1 MGTEKESPQDLPRP
15 AKAPGGSSAKKTT
28 PKQGKKTSGTPNK
41 NISRD
46 PDSRKTGTKQSGS
59 SGKPQGKKKPAAQ
72 GTRQGGGSG
81 KPQSKTAVAKPNKKR
96 PEIKKAQRKKV
107 NRYVRIIGRI
117 AFMIQA
123 LISLIMVISIART
136 KMLPWKYVLLIMAG
150 LGVLLLIT
158 LIMNLRR
165 NRRVRLV
172 GTGISVVVIALTF
185 VFTTYFNRTM
195 GVIAGNSKA
204 LKTDNMIV
212 VVRADDPA
220 QVLVDAK
227 DYTYAV
233 HLPAGASGGSS
244 AMIVDIEDALSSKI
258 KVEEYSSDIEAA
270 KALMEGKVNAA
281 IYNKAYTEV
290 IAEALD
296 NDDYENQV
304 RVLHQYGIETD
315 IEKETVDVGKPF
327 NVLISGI
334 DVYGDISQTS
344 RSDVNIIVTVNPK
357 TKKVL
362 LTSTPRD
369 YYVKIPEISGDS
381 RDKLTHAGIY
391 GVDASMRTLEE
402 LYGIDI
408 TYFVRVNFDTLIKL
422 VDAMDGLDVYVEYPF
437 DAYTDEYHFDK
448 GWHDM
453 FGDQVLA
460 FCRERYSFADGD
472 NQRGRNQEQVLKALI
487 EKLLSP
493 AILPHYAD
501 ILDSLDGFFQLNM
514 SQEKIAELVNMQLT
528 DNAHWEILKQAAEQG
543 DSALESTYSGGS
555 TPLYVMWPDYA
566 SVYVNAARIETILKE
581 GYTD

>member
-1 MGTEKESPQDLPRP
+1 MGNEKISPQKREAPR
-15 AKAPGGSSAKKTT
+15 
-28 PKQGKKTSGTPNK
+28 
-41 NISRD
+41 
-46 PDSRKTGTKQSGS
+46 
-59 SGKPQGKKKPAAQ
+59 
-72 GTRQGGGSG
+72 
-81 KPQSKTAVAKPNKKR
+81 KKR
-96 PEIKKAQRKKV
+96 PNSYKAKQRKI
-107 NRYVRIIGRI
+107 NRYVRITGRV
-117 AFMIQA
+117 AFIIQA
-123 LISLIMVISIART
+123 ILSLILVLTIS
-136 KMLPWKYVLLIMAG
+136 KSGLLPRKYILAISVGLAVLA
-150 LGVLLLIT
+150 LIT
-158 LIMNLRR
+158 LMMNLRR
-165 NRRVRLV
+165 NRRIRIA
-172 GTGISVVVIALTF
+172 GICISTVAVVMVC
-185 VFTTYFNRTM
+185 VFTTYFNRTL
-195 GVIAGNSKA
+195 GVIQSNSKA

-212 VVRADDPA
+212 VVREDDPA
-220 QVLVDAK
+220 EVLVDAK
-227 DYTYAV
+227 DYKFGV
-233 HLPAGASGGSS
+233 HLPADTTGGSS
-244 AMIVDIEDALSSKI
+244 AMVADIEEALSGKI
-258 KVEEYSSDIEAA
+258 NLVEFDSDIEVA
-270 KALMEGKVNAA
+270 KALLDGKVDAA
-281 IYNKAYTEV
+281 IYNKAYTSV
-290 IAEALD
+290 IAESIE
-296 NDDYENQV
+296 NEEYESLV

-315 IEKETVDVGKPF
+315 IEKETVDVGEPF

-369 YYVKIPEISGDS
+369 YYVRIPEQSGDA

-493 AILPHYAD
+493 AILPHYAE

-514 SQEKIAELVNMQLT
+514 PQEKIAELVNMQLT
-528 DNAHWEILKQAAEQG
+528 DNAHWEILKQTAEQG
-543 DSALESTYSGGS
+543 QGGMEPTYSGGS
-555 TPLYVMWPDYA
+555 TPLYVMWPDWA
-566 SVYVNAARIETILKE
+566 SVYVNSARIDMILNE
-581 GYTD
+581 GYNE

>member
-1 MGTEKESPQDLPRP
+1 MGNEKISPQKREAPR
-15 AKAPGGSSAKKTT
+15 
-28 PKQGKKTSGTPNK
+28 
-41 NISRD
+41 
-46 PDSRKTGTKQSGS
+46 
-59 SGKPQGKKKPAAQ
+59 
-72 GTRQGGGSG
+72 
-81 KPQSKTAVAKPNKKR
+81 KKR
-96 PEIKKAQRKKV
+96 PNSYKAKQRKI
-107 NRYVRIIGRI
+107 NRYVRITGRV
-117 AFMIQA
+117 AFIIQA
-123 LISLIMVISIART
+123 ILSLILVLTIS
-136 KMLPWKYVLLIMAG
+136 KSGLLPRKYILAISVGLAVLA
-150 LGVLLLIT
+150 LIT
-158 LIMNLRR
+158 LMMNLRR
-165 NRRVRLV
+165 NRRIRIA
-172 GTGISVVVIALTF
+172 GICISTVAVVMVC
-185 VFTTYFNRTM
+185 VFTTYFNRTL
-195 GVIAGNSKA
+195 GVIQSNSKA

-212 VVRADDPA
+212 VVREDDPA
-220 QVLVDAK
+220 KVLVDAK
-227 DYTYAV
+227 DYKFGV
-233 HLPAGASGGSS
+233 HLPADTTGGSS
-244 AMIVDIEDALSSKI
+244 AMVADIEEALSGKI
-258 KVEEYSSDIEAA
+258 NLVEFDSDIEVA
-270 KALMEGKVNAA
+270 KALLDGKVDAA
-281 IYNKAYTEV
+281 IYNKAYTSV
-290 IAEALD
+290 IAESIE
-296 NDDYENQV
+296 NEEYESLV

-315 IEKETVDVGKPF
+315 IEKETVDVGEPF

-369 YYVKIPEISGDS
+369 YYVRIPEQSGDA

-493 AILPHYAD
+493 AILPHYAE

-514 SQEKIAELVNMQLT
+514 PQEKIAELVNMQLT
-528 DNAHWEILKQAAEQG
+528 DNAHWEILKQTAEQG
-543 DSALESTYSGGS
+543 QGGMEPTYSGGS
-555 TPLYVMWPDYA
+555 TPLYVMWPDWA
-566 SVYVNAARIETILKE
+566 SVYVNSARIDMILNE
-581 GYTD
+581 GYNE

>member
-1 MGTEKESPQDLPRP
+1 MGSEKVSPQKQ
-15 AKAPGGSSAKKTT
+15 KAP
-28 PKQGKKTSGTPNK
+28 
-41 NISRD
+41 R
-46 PDSRKTGTKQSGS
+46 
-59 SGKPQGKKKPAAQ
+59 
-72 GTRQGGGSG
+72 
-81 KPQSKTAVAKPNKKR
+81 KKR
-96 PEIKKAQRKKV
+96 PDPRKAQRRKV
-107 NRYVRIIGRI
+107 NRYIRITGRI
-117 AFMIQA
+117 AFIIQA
-123 LISLIMVISIART
+123 LLSLILVITIGRT
-136 KMLPWKYVLLIMAG
+136 KMLPWRYILLIFAA
-150 LGVLLLIT
+150 LVVLAAIT
-158 LIMNLRR
+158 LGMNMRR
-165 NRRVRLV
+165 NRKVRLV
-172 GTGISVVVIALTF
+172 GAGISAVVVVLIL
-185 VFTTYFNRTM
+185 VFTSYFNRTL
-195 GVIAGNSKA
+195 GVISSNTKA
-204 LKTDNMIV
+204 LKTDNMVV

-227 DYTYAV
+227 DYKYGV
-233 HLPAGASGGSS
+233 HLPAGVSGGSS
-244 AMIVDIEDALSSKI
+244 AMITDIEEALSSKI
-258 KVEEYSSDIEAA
+258 QIEEYGSDIEVA
-270 KALMEGKVNAA
+270 KALLDKKIDAA
-281 IYNKAYTEV
+281 IYNKAYTSV
-290 IAEALD
+290 IAESLE
-296 NDDYENQV
+296 NDDYETMV

-315 IEKETVDVGKPF
+315 IEKETVDVGEPF

-369 YYVKIPEISGDS
+369 YYVKIPEVSGDQ

-391 GVDASMRTLEE
+391 GVDATMRTLEE

-528 DNAHWEILKQAAEQG
+528 DNAHWEILKQTAEQG
-543 DSALESTYSGGS
+543 EGGLEPTYSAGS

-566 SVYVNAARIETILKE
+566 SVYVNSARIEMILRE
-581 GYTD
+581 GY

>member
-1 MGTEKESPQDLPRP
+1 MGSEKVSPQ
-15 AKAPGGSSAKKTT
+15 KKRT
-28 PKQGKKTSGTPNK
+28 
-41 NISRD
+41 
-46 PDSRKTGTKQSGS
+46 
-59 SGKPQGKKKPAAQ
+59 
-72 GTRQGGGSG
+72 
-81 KPQSKTAVAKPNKKR
+81 PNKKR
-96 PEIKKAQRKKV
+96 PDPRRAQRKKI
-107 NRYVRIIGRI
+107 NRYIRITGRV

-123 LISLIMVISIART
+123 LLSLIMVITIGRT
-136 KMLPWKYVLLIMAG
+136 KMLPWKYILMITVG
-150 LGVLLLIT
+150 LVILSAIT
-158 LIMNLRR
+158 LAMNLRR
-165 NRRVRLV
+165 DRKVRLV
-172 GTGISVVVIALTF
+172 GTGISSVVIIVVL
-185 VFTTYFNRTM
+185 VFTSYFNRTL
-195 GVIAGNSKA
+195 GLISGNSKA

-220 QVLVDAK
+220 QTLQDAK
-227 DYTYAV
+227 DYKYAV
-233 HLPAGASGGSS
+233 HTSQSMGGSN
-244 AMIVDIEDALSSKI
+244 AMITDIEEALSSKI

-270 KALMEGKVNAA
+270 KALMEGKADAA
-281 IYNKAYTEV
+281 IYNKAYTSV
-290 IAEALD
+290 IAETLED
-296 NDDYENQV
+296 DDYENQV
-304 RVLHQYGIETD
+304 RVLHQYGIETN
-315 IEKETVDVGKPF
+315 IAKETVDAGKPF

-357 TKKVL
+357 TKKIL

-369 YYVKIPEISGDS
+369 YYVPIPEVSDGV

-391 GVDASMRTLEE
+391 GVDATMRTLED

-472 NQRGRNQEQVLKALI
+472 NQRGRNQEQVLKALL
-487 EKLLSP
+487 EKMMSP
-493 AILPHYAD
+493 AILPHYAE

-514 SQEKIAELVNMQLT
+514 PQEKISELVNMQLT
-528 DNAHWEILKQAAEQG
+528 DNAKWEILKQTADQG
-543 DSALESTYSGGS
+543 EGGLEPTYSGGS

-566 SVYVNAARIETILKE
+566 SVYVNSARIETILNE
-581 GYTD
+581 D

>member
-1 MGTEKESPQDLPRP
+1 MSSSKVTPQKTRPPR
-15 AKAPGGSSAKKTT
+15 
-28 PKQGKKTSGTPNK
+28 
-41 NISRD
+41 
-46 PDSRKTGTKQSGS
+46 
-59 SGKPQGKKKPAAQ
+59 
-72 GTRQGGGSG
+72 
-81 KPQSKTAVAKPNKKR
+81 KKR
-96 PEIKKAQRKKV
+96 AVSKKKAQQRKI
-107 NRYVRIIGRI
+107 NRYIRISGRA
-117 AFMIQA
+117 AFIIQA
-123 LISLIMVISIART
+123 LLSLVMIVTIGRT
-136 KMLPWKYVLLIMAG
+136 GMLPWKYIVLIFIG
-150 LGVLLLIT
+150 LTVLAAIT
-158 LIMNLRR
+158 FVMNLKR
-165 NRRVRLV
+165 NRKVRLA
-172 GTGISVVVIALTF
+172 GTGISIIAILF
-185 VFTTYFNRTM
+185 ILVFTNYFNRTI
-195 GVIAGNSKA
+195 GLISGGEKA
-204 LKTDNMIV
+204 LKTDNMVV

-220 QVLVDAK
+220 KDLKDAK
-227 DYTYAV
+227 DYKYGL
-233 HLPAGASGGSS
+233 HKASGGSEE
-244 AMIVDIEDALSSKI
+244 MITDIEGALSSKI

-270 KALMEGKVNAA
+270 QALLEGKVDAA
-281 IYNKAYTEV
+281 IYNKAYTSI
-290 IAEALD
+290 IAESLE
-296 NDDYENQV
+296 NEEYEDQV
-304 RVLHQYGIETD
+304 RVLYQYGIQTS
-315 IEKETVDVGKPF
+315 IEKETVDVGEPF

-369 YYVKIPEISGDS
+369 YFVPIPGVSDGV

-437 DAYTDEYHFDK
+437 DCYTDEYHFDK

-493 AILPHYAD
+493 AILPHYAE

-514 SQEKIAELVNMQLT
+514 PQEKIAELVNMQLT
-528 DNAHWEILKQAAEQG
+528 DNASWQILKQTAEQG
-543 DSALESTYSGGS
+543 ESALETTYSAGS
-555 TPLYVMWPDYA
+555 TPLYIMWPDDA
-566 SVYVNAARIETILKE
+566 SVKTNTARIEMIMSE
-581 GYTD
+581 GYTSNVENTEKAQNGTENTVAAQN